1 MNVRFLAIAVLLLST
16 YSIHAQF
23 SKNFAAYVGY
33 AIVNEPNITFEYR
46 VHKRI
51 AVNLEGAAF
60 IPLKKEQ
67 NLQGILSPTKRL
79 NCTGGSIRT
88 GISIYGK
95 NRFGIMHRVMA
106 DISYVSSGLYRETSG
121 TSYFIGDDYYQQ
133 YMQYGVFYEFT
144 VRLFASQKRHHL
156 FVRAGIAAR
165 TINRYTIDR
174 EDGMGNHY
182 PVTQSHEFYTAPG
195 ALFSIGYR
203 IRLHPQK
210 DYFVGE

>member
-1 MNVRFLAIAVLLLST
+1 MNVRFCAACVLLVLP
-16 YSIHAQF
+16 YSIQAQF
-23 SKNFAAYVGY
+23 SKNFAAYIGY
-33 AIVNEPNITFEYR
+33 AILNEPNITFEYR
-46 VHKRI
+46 VHERI

-60 IPLKKEQ
+60 FPLKKEQ
-67 NLQGILSPTKRL
+67 NLHGILSPTKRL

-95 NRFGIMHRVMA
+95 NQFGIMHRVMA
-106 DISYVSSGLYRETSG
+106 DISYVSSGLYREVSG
-121 TSYFIGDDYYQQ
+121 SSTFVGNHYHQN

-144 VRLFASQKRHHL
+144 VRMFAGQKRHHL

-165 TINRYTIDR
+165 TINRYTVKTQ
-174 EDGMGNHY
+174 DGMGNNY
-182 PVTQSHEFYTAPG
+182 PVTQPHKFYTAPG